1 MVSKKHLLTLIAFK
15 VAGNQTMVVDKF
27 TKALELPQL
36 LTLQKLHSFSL
47 TISQEVKT
55 INQNLCFRS
64 LLVIVFAKVQKDCL
78 LFMEDER
85 WMFV

>member
-15 VAGNQTMVVDKF
+15 VTGNQTMVVNKF
-27 TKALELPQL
+27 TKALELPLL

-47 TISQEVKT
+47 TISQKVKT

-64 LLVIVFAKVQKDCL
+64 WLVEVFAKVQLDCSF
-78 LFMEDER
+78 FMEN
-85 WMFV
+85 